1 MSDIKLCAFADES
14 GAAIDHQIEAL
25 KRNSIP
31 YLEIRN
37 VDGTNISNITL
48 EKAKEVKN
56 KLDANG
62 LAVWSLGSPYGKI
75 KLADDFGPH
84 LDLFKRGL
92 EIAKVLDAK
101 CIRLFSFYEA
111 TAPSARDIVME
122 RLSAF
127 IDAAKG
133 SGITLCHENEKGI
146 YGDIASRCLDIHK
159 TLPELKCVFDP
170 ANFIQSGQDTKEA
183 WEMLKNYVYYMH
195 IKDAMPDGKVVPAG
209 KGAGN
214 LPFLVG
220 EYSKQGG
227 GVMTLEPHLKIF
239 DGLAALEES
248 DEKTDIDDFTY
259 PDNNAAFDVA
269 VNAIKEIVAAL

>member
-1 MSDIKLCAFADES
+1 MSNIKLCAFADES
-14 GAAIDHQIEAL
+14 GAAIDHQIKAML
-25 KRNSIP
+25 RNEIP

-37 VDGTNISNITL
+37 VDGVNIAKITL
-48 EKAKEVKN
+48 DKAKEVKS
-56 KLDANG
+56 KLEANG

-75 KLADDFGPH
+75 KITDDFAPH
-84 LDLFKRGL
+84 LDDFKYGIEL
-92 EIAKVLDAK
+92 AHELGAK

-111 TAPSARDIVME
+111 TEATRDVVME

-133 SGITLCHENEKGI
+133 SDVILCHENEKGI

-183 WEMLKNYVYYMH
+183 WELLHNYIYYMH
-195 IKDAMPDGKVVPAG
+195 IKDALKSGKVVPAG
-209 KGAGN
+209 NGDGN
-214 LPFLVG
+214 LPFLVS

-227 GVMTLEPHLKIF
+227 GIMTLEPHLKIF

-248 DEKTDIDDFTY
+248 EEKTDIDDFTY
-259 PDNNAAFDVA
+259 PDNDAAFDA
-269 VNAIKEIVAAL
+269 ATNAIKEIIVSL

>member
-1 MSDIKLCAFADES
+1 MSNLKLCAFADES
-14 GAAIDHQIEAL
+14 DASIDLQIEAL

-48 EKAKEVKN
+48 EKAKEVKS
-56 KLDANG
+56 KLDTNG

-75 KLADDFGPH
+75 KVADDFAPH
-84 LDLFKRGL
+84 LDLFKHGL
-92 EIAKVLDAK
+92 ELSRELGAK

-111 TAPSARDIVME
+111 TEPTARDIVME

-133 SGITLCHENEKGI
+133 SGVVLCHENEKGI
-146 YGDIASRCLDIHK
+146 YGDIATRCLDIHK

-183 WEMLKNYVYYMH
+183 WEMLKDYVYYMH
-195 IKDAMPDGKVVPAG
+195 IKDATLNGKVVPAG
-209 KGAGN
+209 KGDGN
-214 LPFLVG
+214 LPFLVN

-227 GVMTLEPHLKIF
+227 GIMTLEPHLRVF
-239 DGLAALEES
+239 DGLAALES

-259 PDNNAAFDVA
+259 PDNDAAFDVA
-269 VNAIKEIVAAL
+269 ANAIKEIIAAL

>member
-1 MSDIKLCAFADES
+1 MSNIKLCAFADES
-14 GAAIDHQIEAL
+14 GAAIDHQIGAL

-37 VDGTNISNITL
+37 VDGTNISNITI
-48 EKAKEVKN
+48 EKAKEVKS

-75 KLADDFGPH
+75 KISDDFAPH
-84 LDLFKRGL
+84 LDLFKRGI
-92 EIAKVLDAK
+92 EIARTLDAK

-111 TAPSARDIVME
+111 NDKGARDVVME

-127 IDAAKG
+127 IDASKG

-146 YGDIASRCLDIHK
+146 YGDIATRCLDIHQ

-183 WEMLKNYVYYMH
+183 WELLSKYVFYMH
-195 IKDAMPDGKVVPAG
+195 IKDSLPNGKVVPAG

-214 LPFLVG
+214 IPFLVS
-220 EYSKQGG
+220 EFSKQGG

-239 DGLAALEES
+239 EGLAALEA
-248 DEKTDIDDFTY
+248 DEKTDIDDFSY
-259 PDNNAAFDVA
+259 PSNDAAFDA
-269 VNAIKEIVAAL
+269 AAAAIKEIIASL

>member
-1 MSDIKLCAFADES
+1 
-14 GAAIDHQIEAL
+14 
-25 KRNSIP
+25 
-31 YLEIRN
+31 
-37 VDGTNISNITL
+37 
-48 EKAKEVKN
+48 
-56 KLDANG
+56 
-62 LAVWSLGSPYGKI
+62 
-75 KLADDFGPH
+75 
-84 LDLFKRGL
+84 
-92 EIAKVLDAK
+92 
-101 CIRLFSFYEA
+101 
-111 TAPSARDIVME
+111 ME

-133 SGITLCHENEKGI
+133 SGVILCHENEKGI

-183 WEMLKNYVYYMH
+183 WELLHNYVYYMH
-195 IKDAMPDGKVVPAG
+195 IKDAMLDGKVVPAG

-214 LPFLVG
+214 LPFLVN

-248 DEKTDIDDFTY
+248 EEKTDIDDFTY

-269 VNAIKEIVAAL
+269 ANAIKEIIAAL

>member
-1 MSDIKLCAFADES
+1 MSNLKLCAFADETS
-14 GAAIDHQIEAL
+14 AEIDHQIEAL

-37 VDGTNISNITL
+37 VDSINIAKITL
-48 EKAKEVKN
+48 EKAKEVKA

-62 LAVWSLGSPYGKI
+62 LSVWSLGSPYGKI
-75 KLADDFGPH
+75 KITDDFAPH
-84 LDLFKRGL
+84 LDEFKYGL
-92 EIAKVLDAK
+92 ELSRELGAK
-101 CIRLFSFYEA
+101 CIRLFSFYEGDDS
-111 TAPSARDIVME
+111 TRDIVME

-133 SGITLCHENEKGI
+133 SGIILCHENEKGI
-146 YGDIASRCLDIHK
+146 YGDIATRCLDIHK

-170 ANFIQSGQDTKEA
+170 ANFVQSGQDTKEA
-183 WEMLKNYVYYMH
+183 WELLENYVYYMH
-195 IKDAMPDGKVVPAG
+195 IKDATLDGKVVPAG
-209 KGAGN
+209 VGAGN
-214 LPFLVG
+214 LPFLVS

-248 DEKTDIDDFTY
+248 EEKTDIDDFTY
-259 PDNNAAFDVA
+259 PDNDAAFDVA
-269 VNAIKEIVAAL
+269 ANAIKEIISSL

>member
-1 MSDIKLCAFADES
+1 MSNIKLCAFADES
-14 GAAIDHQIEAL
+14 DAFIDHQIEAL

-37 VDGTNISNITL
+37 VDGVNISQITL
-48 EKAKEVKN
+48 EKAKEVKA
-56 KLDANG
+56 KLDSNG

-75 KLADDFGPH
+75 KITDDFASH
-84 LDLFKRGL
+84 LDSFKYGL
-92 EIAKVLDAK
+92 ELSHELGAK

-111 TAPSARDIVME
+111 TEPTARDIVME
-122 RLSAF
+122 RLTAF
-127 IDAAKG
+127 IEAAKG
-133 SGITLCHENEKGI
+133 SGVVLCHENEKGI

-170 ANFIQSGQDTKEA
+170 ANFIQSGQNTKEA

-195 IKDAMPDGKVVPAG
+195 IKDAMLDGKIVPAG

-214 LPFLVG
+214 VPFLVN

-227 GVMTLEPHLKIF
+227 GIMTLEPHLKVF

-248 DEKTDIDDFTY
+248 EEKTDIDDVSY
-259 PDNNAAFDVA
+259 PDNDTAFDVA
-269 VNAIKEIVAAL
+269 ANAIKEIIAAL

>member
-1 MSDIKLCAFADES
+1 MSNIKLCAFADEADAS
-14 GAAIDHQIEAL
+14 IDLQIDAL
-25 KRNSIP
+25 KRNAIP

-37 VDGTNISNITL
+37 VDGINISKITL
-48 EKAKEVKN
+48 EKAKEVKS

-75 KLADDFGPH
+75 KVSDNFAEL
-84 LDLFKRGL
+84 LDSFKHGL
-92 EIAKVLDAK
+92 ELSHELGAK

-111 TAPSARDIVME
+111 TDPAARDIVME

-127 IDAAKG
+127 IEAAKG

>member
-1 MSDIKLCAFADES
+1 MSNITLSAFADES

-37 VDGTNISNITL
+37 VDGINISKITT
-48 EKAKEVKN
+48 ETAKEVKA
-56 KLDANG
+56 KMDANG
-62 LAVWSLGSPYGKI
+62 LAVWSIGSPYGKI
-75 KLADDFGPH
+75 NISDDFAPH
-84 LDLFKRGL
+84 LDLFKKGL
-92 EIAKVLDAK
+92 EISDILGAK
-101 CIRLFSFYEA
+101 CIRLFSFYGA
-111 TAPSARDIVME
+111 TTETARDVVME

-146 YGDIASRCLDIHK
+146 YGDIAVRCLDIHK
-159 TLPELKCVFDP
+159 TLPELKCIFDP

-183 WEMLKNYVYYMH
+183 WEMLHDYVYYMH

-214 LPFLVG
+214 LPYLVG
-220 EYSKQGG
+220 EFSKQGG
-227 GVMTLEPHLKIF
+227 GVMTLEPHLKVF
-239 DGLAALEES
+239 DGLAALEA
-248 DEKTDIDDFTY
+248 DEKTDIDDFSY
-259 PDNNAAFDVA
+259 PSNDAAFDA
-269 VNAIKEIVAAL
+269 AANAIKEIITAL

>member
-1 MSDIKLCAFADES
+1 MSNIKLCAFADES
-14 GAAIDHQIEAL
+14 SAEIDLQIEAL
-25 KRNSIP
+25 KRNAIP

-37 VDGTNISNITL
+37 VDGVNISKITL
-48 EKAKEVKN
+48 EKAKEVKS

-75 KLADDFGPH
+75 KISDDFSAH
-84 LDLFKRGL
+84 LDDFKYGL
-92 EIAKVLDAK
+92 ELSHELGAK

-111 TAPSARDIVME
+111 TESSARDIVME

-133 SGITLCHENEKGI
+133 SGVILCHENEKGI
-146 YGDIASRCLDIHK
+146 YGDVASRCLDIHK

-183 WEMLKNYVYYMH
+183 WEMLKDYVYYMH
-195 IKDAMPDGKVVPAG
+195 IKDATLDGKVVPAG
-209 KGAGN
+209 IGAGN

-227 GVMTLEPHLKIF
+227 GIMTLEPHLKVF
-239 DGLAALEES
+239 DGLAALEA

-259 PDNNAAFDVA
+259 PDNDAAFDVA
-269 VNAIKEIVAAL
+269 ANAIKEIIKSL

>member
-1 MSDIKLCAFADES
+1 MSNITLCAFADES
-14 GAAIDHQIEAL
+14 GAAIDHQIETL

-37 VDGTNISNITL
+37 VDGTNISNITTK
-48 EKAKEVKN
+48 KAKEVKAE
-56 KLDANG
+56 LDANN

-75 KLADDFGPH
+75 KITDDFTPH
-84 LDLFKRGL
+84 LDLFKQGL
-92 EIAKVLDAK
+92 EIARELDAK

-111 TAPSARDIVME
+111 TDPAVRDEVME

-183 WEMLKNYVYYMH
+183 WEMLHNYVYYMH
-195 IKDAMPDGKVVPAG
+195 IKDALQGGKVVPAG
-209 KGAGN
+209 KGEGN
-214 LPFLVG
+214 LPYLVREFL
-220 EYSKQGG
+220 KQGG
-227 GVMTLEPHLKIF
+227 GIVTLEPHLKIF
-239 DGLAALEES
+239 DGLAALEA

-259 PDNNAAFDVA
+259 ADNDIAFDA
-269 VNAIKEIVAAL
+269 AANAIKEIIADL

>member
-1 MSDIKLCAFADES
+1 MSNIKLCAFADEAN
-14 GAAIDHQIEAL
+14 GAIDQQIKAL
-25 KRNSIP
+25 NRNSIS

-37 VDGTNISNITL
+37 VDGVNISKITL
-48 EKAKEVKN
+48 EKAKEVKA

-75 KLADDFGPH
+75 KVADDFASH
-84 LDLFKRGL
+84 LDEFKYGL
-92 EIAKVLDAK
+92 ELSHELGAK

-111 TAPSARDIVME
+111 TEPSARNIVME
-122 RLSAF
+122 RLNAF

-133 SGITLCHENEKGI
+133 SGVILCHENEKGI
-146 YGDIASRCLDIHK
+146 YGDIAARCLDIHK

-170 ANFIQSGQDTKEA
+170 ANFIQSGQDTIEA

-195 IKDAMPDGKVVPAG
+195 IKDAKLDGKVVPAG

-214 LPFLVG
+214 LPFLVN

-248 DEKTDIDDFTY
+248 EEKTDIDDFTY
-259 PDNNAAFDVA
+259 PDNDTAFDA
-269 VNAIKEIVAAL
+269 ASNAIKEIIAAL

>member
-1 MSDIKLCAFADES
+1 MSNITLCAFADES
-14 GAAIDHQIEAL
+14 GAAIDHQIETL

-37 VDGTNISNITL
+37 VDGTNISNITTK
-48 EKAKEVKN
+48 KAKEVKAE
-56 KLDANG
+56 LDANN

-75 KLADDFGPH
+75 KITDDFTPH
-84 LDLFKRGL
+84 LDLFKQGL
-92 EIAKVLDAK
+92 EIARELDAK

-111 TAPSARDIVME
+111 TDPAVRDEVME

-183 WEMLKNYVYYMH
+183 WEMLHNYVYYMH
-195 IKDAMPDGKVVPAG
+195 IKDALQGGKVVPAG
-209 KGAGN
+209 KGEGN
-214 LPFLVG
+214 LPYLVREFL
-220 EYSKQGG
+220 KQGG
-227 GVMTLEPHLKIF
+227 GIVTLEPHL
-239 DGLAALEES
+239 
-248 DEKTDIDDFTY
+248 
-259 PDNNAAFDVA
+259 
-269 VNAIKEIVAAL
+269 

>member
-1 MSDIKLCAFADES
+1 
-14 GAAIDHQIEAL
+14 
-25 KRNSIP
+25 
-31 YLEIRN
+31 
-37 VDGTNISNITL
+37 
-48 EKAKEVKN
+48 
-56 KLDANG
+56 
-62 LAVWSLGSPYGKI
+62 
-75 KLADDFGPH
+75 
-84 LDLFKRGL
+84 
-92 EIAKVLDAK
+92 
-101 CIRLFSFYEA
+101 
-111 TAPSARDIVME
+111 
-122 RLSAF
+122 
-127 IDAAKG
+127 
-133 SGITLCHENEKGI
+133 
-146 YGDIASRCLDIHK
+146 
-159 TLPELKCVFDP
+159 
-170 ANFIQSGQDTKEA
+170 
-183 WEMLKNYVYYMH
+183 MLKNYVYYMH

>member
-1 MSDIKLCAFADES
+1 MSNIKLCAFADES
-14 GAAIDHQIEAL
+14 GAAIDHQIGAL

-37 VDGTNISNITL
+37 VDGTNISNITI
-48 EKAKEVKN
+48 EKAKEVKS

-75 KLADDFGPH
+75 KISDDFAPH
-84 LDLFKRGL
+84 LDLFKRGI
-92 EIAKVLDAK
+92 EIARTLDAK

-111 TAPSARDIVME
+111 NDKVARDVVME

-127 IDAAKG
+127 IDASKG

-146 YGDIASRCLDIHK
+146 YGDIATRCLDIHQ

-183 WEMLKNYVYYMH
+183 WELLSKYVFYMH
-195 IKDAMPDGKVVPAG
+195 IKDSLPNGKVVPAG
-209 KGAGN
+209 NGAGN
-214 LPFLVG
+214 LPFLVS
-220 EYSKQGG
+220 EFSKQGG

-239 DGLAALEES
+239 EGLAALEA
-248 DEKTDIDDFTY
+248 DEKTDIDDFSY
-259 PDNNAAFDVA
+259 PSNDAAFDA
-269 VNAIKEIVAAL
+269 AAAAIKEIIASL

>member
-1 MSDIKLCAFADES
+1 MSNIKLCAFADES
-14 GAAIDHQIEAL
+14 NAFIDQQIETL

-37 VDGTNISNITL
+37 VDNVNIAKITL
-48 EKAKEVKN
+48 EKAKEVKS

-75 KLADDFGPH
+75 KITDDFAPH
-84 LDLFKRGL
+84 LDEFKYGL
-92 EIAKVLDAK
+92 ELSHELGAK

-111 TAPSARDIVME
+111 DDSARDIVME
-122 RLSAF
+122 RLTAF
-127 IDAAKG
+127 IEAAKG
-133 SGITLCHENEKGI
+133 SGIVLCHENEKGI

-183 WEMLKNYVYYMH
+183 WELLKDYIYYMH
-195 IKDAMPDGKVVPAG
+195 IKDALWDGKIVPAG
-209 KGAGN
+209 HGDGN
-214 LPFLVG
+214 IPYLVK

-227 GVMTLEPHLKIF
+227 GIMTLEPHLMVF
-239 DGLAALEES
+239 DGLAALEA
-248 DEKTDIDDFTY
+248 DEKTEIDNFSY
-259 PDNNAAFDVA
+259 PDNDTAFDVA
-269 VNAIKEIVAAL
+269 ANALKDIINAL